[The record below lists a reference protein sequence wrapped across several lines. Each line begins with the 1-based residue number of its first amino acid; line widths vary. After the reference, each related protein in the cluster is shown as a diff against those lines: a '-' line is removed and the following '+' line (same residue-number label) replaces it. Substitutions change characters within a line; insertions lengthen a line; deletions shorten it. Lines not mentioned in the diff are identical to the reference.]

1 MKPTAIKKGAFAMG
15 DVALLI
21 LICAMGAYAFHD
33 DLFT

>member
-1 MKPTAIKKGAFAMG
+1 MKRSILLKEAFAMG

-21 LICAMGAYAFHD
+21 LVCAMGAYAFYD